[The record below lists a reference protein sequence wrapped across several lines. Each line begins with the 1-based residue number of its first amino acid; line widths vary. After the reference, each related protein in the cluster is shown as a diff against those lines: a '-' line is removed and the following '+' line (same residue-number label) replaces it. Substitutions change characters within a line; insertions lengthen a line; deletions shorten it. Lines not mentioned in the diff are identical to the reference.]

1 MTKMEMVNRMIVLGI
16 IKETDRNHW
25 MRQSKDKIMRVYI
38 EVVPIRLKF
47 LGRAQTMAK
56 KKNITVGT
64 IRGIDLIK
72 QTKPIQDIP
81 FRTGV
86 YTDKRKKRKK
96 VTKRNMDKWM

>member
-25 MRQSKDKIMRVYI
+25 MRKSKDKIMKAYI
-38 EVVPIRLKF
+38 TAVSIRLEF

-64 IRGIDLIK
+64 IKGIDLIK

-86 YTDKRKKRKK
+86 YTDKRKKREK
-96 VTKRNMDKWM
+96 VNKNKLDKWL